1 MASHAMPAVQAPT
14 SLTGQSVDEL
24 IFASQSLDD
33 GTMRTQLSVPTA
45 HCGGC
50 MAKIERILGNLEGVV
65 AARVNLSTRRV
76 TVTWRQAQ
84 TASAPPLLATLN
96 EAGFEANLLSQPDDR
111 TDPEKRRLIVATAV
125 AGFAAMN
132 IMLLSVSVWSGA
144 DPATRQLF
152 HLISALLALPAVF
165 FSGRIFFLSAWSAL
179 RAGRTNMDVP
189 ISIGIVLT
197 LGLSI
202 YDTLHF
208 GRHAYFDAVVTL
220 IFFLLVGRTLDHAMR
235 DKARSAVLGL
245 TRMTPAGAN
254 VIGTDGSRAFRPLED
269 VSVGDVILVAP
280 GERVP
285 LDGLVLA
292 GEGDLDTAAV
302 TGEAMPVPVRPGST
316 LVSGMLNLN
325 GSLKV
330 RVTNSPAR
338 SFLYEMVRMMEAAE
352 QGRARYRRLADRVAA
367 YYSPIIHSLALAVF
381 AGWFLDTGD
390 WHRALT
396 IAISVLIVTCPCALG
411 LAIPMVQVAAAK
423 RLFEHGIALKDGSA
437 LERLA
442 QVDTVIFDKTGT
454 LTHGDLRVSKIA
466 IDEPYRAIV
475 MALASR
481 SNHPVARAIAANG
494 GALSGLD
501 LDSFSEL
508 PGRGLEGQRNGHL
521 FRLGR
526 ADWALNP
533 GTGES
538 GGFQTVFSV
547 DGELAGHFAFL
558 DVEKTSAREAVAKL
572 DALGLPIELL
582 SGDHIASVSGFANAI
597 GIAHWRAGLLPQHKV
612 ERLQALADSQRLT
625 LMVGDGLNDGPA
637 LAAAHVSMAPSNAA
651 DIGRAAADI
660 VYLGQ
665 DLDAVPRAVQIAR
678 AARQRVRQNLALSV
692 GYNLLVIP
700 VAMAGYVT
708 PLLAAVAMS
717 LSSISV
723 VANSLRIPAAR
734 GSRLSSR
741 APAPP
746 LVPLDV
752 TR

>member
-1 MASHAMPAVQAPT
+1 
-14 SLTGQSVDEL
+14 
-24 IFASQSLDD
+24 
-33 GTMRTQLSVPTA
+33 
-45 HCGGC
+45 
-50 MAKIERILGNLEGVV
+50 
-65 AARVNLSTRRV
+65 
-76 TVTWRQAQ
+76 
-84 TASAPPLLATLN
+84 
-96 EAGFEANLLSQPDDR
+96 
-111 TDPEKRRLIVATAV
+111 
-125 AGFAAMN
+125 
-132 IMLLSVSVWSGA
+132 
-144 DPATRQLF
+144 
-152 HLISALLALPAVF
+152 
-165 FSGRIFFLSAWSAL
+165 
-179 RAGRTNMDVP
+179 MDVP

-202 YDTLHF
+202 YDTLHL
-208 GRHAYFDAVVTL
+208 GRHAYFDAAVTL

-245 TRMTPAGAN
+245 TRMMPAGAN
-254 VIGTDGSRAFRPLED
+254 VVGTDGSRAFRPLEN
-269 VSVGDVILVAP
+269 VSVGDVILIAP

-302 TGEAMPVPVRPGST
+302 TGEAMPASVRPGSA

-330 RVTNSPAR
+330 RVTNSHAR
-338 SFLYEMVRMMEAAE
+338 SFLSEMVRMMEAAE

-454 LTHGDLRVSKIA
+454 LSQGDLRVSEIA

-481 SNHPVARAIAANG
+481 SNHPVARAIAANSG
-494 GALSGLD
+494 VLSGLD

-508 PGRGLEGQRNGHL
+508 PGRGLEAQRDGHL

-526 ADWALNP
+526 ADWALAP
-533 GTGES
+533 GSGES
-538 GGFQTVFSV
+538 GGFPTVFSV
-547 DGELAGHFAFL
+547 DGELAGHFAFW
-558 DVEKTSAREAVAKL
+558 DVEKTTAREAVAKL
-572 DALGLPIELL
+572 KALGLPIELL
-582 SGDHIASVSGFANAI
+582 SGDHIASVSGFATSI
-597 GIAHWRAGLLPQHKV
+597 GIIHWRAGLLPQQKV
-612 ERLQALADSQRLT
+612 ARLQALADSQRLT

-678 AARQRVRQNLALSV
+678 VARQRVRQNLALSV
-692 GYNLLVIP
+692 GYNILVIP

-741 APAPP
+741 APAPT

>member
-1 MASHAMPAVQAPT
+1 
-14 SLTGQSVDEL
+14 
-24 IFASQSLDD
+24 
-33 GTMRTQLSVPTA
+33 
-45 HCGGC
+45 
-50 MAKIERILGNLEGVV
+50 
-65 AARVNLSTRRV
+65 
-76 TVTWRQAQ
+76 
-84 TASAPPLLATLN
+84 
-96 EAGFEANLLSQPDDR
+96 
-111 TDPEKRRLIVATAV
+111 
-125 AGFAAMN
+125 
-132 IMLLSVSVWSGA
+132 
-144 DPATRQLF
+144 
-152 HLISALLALPAVF
+152 
-165 FSGRIFFLSAWSAL
+165 
-179 RAGRTNMDVP
+179 
-189 ISIGIVLT
+189 
-197 LGLSI
+197 
-202 YDTLHF
+202 
-208 GRHAYFDAVVTL
+208 
-220 IFFLLVGRTLDHAMR
+220 
-235 DKARSAVLGL
+235 
-245 TRMTPAGAN
+245 
-254 VIGTDGSRAFRPLED
+254 
-269 VSVGDVILVAP
+269 
-280 GERVP
+280 
-285 LDGLVLA
+285 
-292 GEGDLDTAAV
+292 
-302 TGEAMPVPVRPGST
+302 
-316 LVSGMLNLN
+316 
-325 GSLKV
+325 
-330 RVTNSPAR
+330 
-338 SFLYEMVRMMEAAE
+338 MMEAAE

-454 LTHGDLRVSKIA
+454 LTHGDLRVSEIA

-508 PGRGLEGQRNGHL
+508 PGRGLRPAERPSVSP
-521 FRLGR
+521 GR

-637 LAAAHVSMAPSNAA
+637 LAAAHVSMAPSMPPTSV
-651 DIGRAAADI
+651 GRPRILFISARI
-660 VYLGQ
+660 SM
-665 DLDAVPRAVQIAR
+665 VPRAVQIAR

-734 GSRLSSR
+734 GSRLSRR
-741 APAPP
+741 APAPT
-746 LVPLDV
+746 LVPLAA

>member
-14 SLTGQSVDEL
+14 SFTGQSVDEL

-65 AARVNLSTRRV
+65 TARVNLSTRRV

-84 TASAPPLLATLN
+84 SASAPPLLATLN
-96 EAGFEANLLSQPDDR
+96 EAGFEANLLSQSDERD
-111 TDPEKRRLIVATAV
+111 DPEKRRLIVATAV

-152 HLISALLALPAVF
+152 HLISALLALPAAF

-202 YDTLHF
+202 YDTLHL
-208 GRHAYFDAVVTL
+208 GRHAYFDAAVTL

-245 TRMTPAGAN
+245 TRMMPAGAN
-254 VIGTDGSRAFRPLED
+254 VVGTDGSRAFRPLEN
-269 VSVGDVILVAP
+269 VSVGDVILIAP

-302 TGEAMPVPVRPGST
+302 TGEAMPASVRPGSA

-330 RVTNSPAR
+330 RVTNSHAR
-338 SFLYEMVRMMEAAE
+338 SFLSEMVRMMEAAE

-454 LTHGDLRVSKIA
+454 LSQGDLRVSEIA

-481 SNHPVARAIAANG
+481 SNHPVARAIAANSG
-494 GALSGLD
+494 VLSGLD

-508 PGRGLEGQRNGHL
+508 PGRGLEAQRDGHL

-526 ADWALNP
+526 ADWALAP
-533 GTGES
+533 GSGES
-538 GGFQTVFSV
+538 GGFPTVFSV
-547 DGELAGHFAFL
+547 DGELAGHFAFW
-558 DVEKTSAREAVAKL
+558 DVEKTTAREAVAKL
-572 DALGLPIELL
+572 KALGLPIELL
-582 SGDHIASVSGFANAI
+582 SGDHIASVSGFATSI
-597 GIAHWRAGLLPQHKV
+597 GIIHWRAGLLPQQKV
-612 ERLQALADSQRLT
+612 ARLQALADSQRLT

-678 AARQRVRQNLALSV
+678 VARQRVRQNLALSV
-692 GYNLLVIP
+692 GYNILVIP

-741 APAPP
+741 APAPT

>member
-1 MASHAMPAVQAPT
+1 MASHPVPAIQAPT
-14 SLTGQSVDEL
+14 SSTGQSVDEL
-24 IFASQSLDD
+24 ILASQTLDD

-50 MAKIERILGNLEGVV
+50 MAKIERILGDLEGVV

-76 TVTWRQAQ
+76 TITWRQAQ

-144 DPATRQLF
+144 EPGTRQLF

-245 TRMTPAGAN
+245 ARMTPAGAN
-254 VIGTDGSRAFRPLED
+254 VIGADGSRAFRPLED
-269 VSVGDVILVAP
+269 VAVGDIILIAP
-280 GERVP
+280 GERIP

-302 TGEAMPVPVRPGST
+302 TGEAMPASVRPGSA

-330 RVTNSPAR
+330 RVTNSHAR
-338 SFLYEMVRMMEAAE
+338 SFLSEMVRMMEAAE

-442 QVDTVIFDKTGT
+442 QVDIVIFDKTGT
-454 LTHGDLRVSKIA
+454 LSQGDLRVSEIA
-466 IDEPYRAIV
+466 IDESYRAIV
-475 MALASR
+475 MAMASR
-481 SNHPVARAIAANG
+481 SNHPVARAIAANS

-508 PGRGLEGQRNGHL
+508 PGRGLEAQQNGQL

-526 ADWALNP
+526 ADWALAP
-533 GTGES
+533 GMGE
-538 GGFQTVFSV
+538 GGSLQTVLSV

-572 DALGLPIELL
+572 KALGLPLELL
-582 SGDHIASVSGFANAI
+582 SGDHIASVSGFATSI
-597 GIAHWRAGLLPQHKV
+597 GIAHWCAGLLPQQKV

-692 GYNLLVIP
+692 GYNILVIP